1 MRRVGNVEGTSVIV
15 TEQKS
20 LEKIKQM
27 VLGGQASR
35 LALKPRLRNG
45 QRNETLMLTWA
56 GGACKRHLC
65 LCAWVLIYDR
75 PGPPGGFGGLRGIR
89 EPRDRSQMQLDG

>member
-35 LALKPRLRNG
+35 LALKPRPRNG
-45 QRNETLMLTWA
+45 Q
-56 GGACKRHLC
+56 KK
-65 LCAWVLIYDR
+65 
-75 PGPPGGFGGLRGIR
+75 
-89 EPRDRSQMQLDG
+89 